1 MPFDRKA
8 RSVAEV
14 ADDQDDTH
22 CSRWE
27 RLIALT
33 KRELLSLGNGDP
45 STGRLGLHPGLL
57 IRALDAHPHLPT
69 SQIPVP
75 RARTVEALREARALR
90 ESKWDDK
97 TDSER
102 VVSLTTSDVIHGVS
116 ASAGAA
122 HNYIQN
128 VINQG
133 GPLAPDPFQD

>member
-1 MPFDRKA
+1 MPVDRKV

-22 CSRWE
+22 CSRWD

-57 IRALDAHPHLPT
+57 IRALDAHPHLAT

-75 RARTVEALREARALR
+75 RARTVEALKEAQRLR
-90 ESKWDDK
+90 NSPWADK
-97 TDSER
+97 SDSER
-102 VVSLTTSDVIHGVS
+102 VVSLAAGDLIHGTD
-116 ASAGAA
+116 AA
-122 HNYIQN
+122 ERHIRQ
-128 VINQG
+128 VINQR